1 MNKLRTIFYVF
12 LCCASIIG
20 CSEEELDSF
29 FEKNNSNVNINE
41 VNIKIITFVPH
52 NVLDAVVDSTR
63 NALINKFHI
72 SKDNISVF
80 NPNGKLDEVR
90 TYVRSLN
97 SSNTNLVISISTP
110 TTQVV
115 LSELHPNIPLLFSF
129 VSNVDV
135 LKLSEKNNVTG
146 ISNVLDYP
154 KGFELLNKII
164 PNISKLGVVYNP
176 SEQNSYYSF
185 TQIEKVA
192 KLQDPIINVV
202 ARQFTKTDEISVTA
216 STISDVNAFYVGG
229 DNSLVKNIKL
239 LLNVAEQ
246 RHIPVFAS
254 DEGSVKNGAIASYS
268 INYSKFGEAT
278 ASLAIKVLQNKKANK
293 DDIIMYKEGD
303 CVVNIEVLKK
313 LNLES
318 GVPGNCREVNQ

>member
-146 ISNVLDYP
+146 ISNVLDYL
-154 KGFELLNKII
+154 K
-164 PNISKLGVVYNP
+164 VYR
-176 SEQNSYYSF
+176 EM
-185 TQIEKVA
+185 
-192 KLQDPIINVV
+192 
-202 ARQFTKTDEISVTA
+202 
-216 STISDVNAFYVGG
+216 
-229 DNSLVKNIKL
+229 
-239 LLNVAEQ
+239 
-246 RHIPVFAS
+246 
-254 DEGSVKNGAIASYS
+254 
-268 INYSKFGEAT
+268 
-278 ASLAIKVLQNKKANK
+278 
-293 DDIIMYKEGD
+293 DI
-303 CVVNIEVLKK
+303 
-313 LNLES
+313 
-318 GVPGNCREVNQ
+318 